1 MSASELLI
9 INSQLYARVI
19 LLYCS
24 GRNHFYLTFEQQCRG
39 LQRAVLFF
47 YYTNCISHYKR
58 SEWNCYHPN
67 SSNCRHRLFFRS
79 QSLFLF
85 CIKKLCPVC
94 RSVYFRQSS
103 FFFYLMGWM
112 KYFDMYTEEAEPHF
126 FFLNRR
132 NKGRV
137 LNTCWRR
144 TFSRCLLKTKSCL
157 LIQQVDMEH
166 KTTSAW
172 TLTYNK

>member
-9 INSQLYARVI
+9 INSQLYGRVI

-58 SEWNCYHPN
+58 SEWNCYRPN
-67 SSNCRHRLFFRS
+67 SSNCRRRRLLFCSQSQFVLALYKEAVSCLSLCLFQAKLFFFKSDGMDKVFWRVYRRS
-79 QSLFLF
+79 
-85 CIKKLCPVC
+85 
-94 RSVYFRQSS
+94 RA
-103 FFFYLMGWM
+103 
-112 KYFDMYTEEAEPHF
+112 TF

-132 NKGRV
+132 NTVRV
-137 LNTCWRR
+137 LNTSWRR

-166 KTTSAW
+166 KNLACHHLGW
-172 TLTYNK
+172 